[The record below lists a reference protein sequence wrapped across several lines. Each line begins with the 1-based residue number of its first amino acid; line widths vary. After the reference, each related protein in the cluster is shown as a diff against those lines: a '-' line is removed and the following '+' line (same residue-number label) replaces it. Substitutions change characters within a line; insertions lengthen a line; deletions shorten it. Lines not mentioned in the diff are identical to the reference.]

1 MDNIDKKILSI
12 LQRNSNIPLSEL
24 SKRVGISTTPCWN
37 RIKKMEEEKIILSKT
52 TILDNTKIN
61 LPIVV
66 FLSLSV
72 SSYTEDWMMEFQKTI
87 MKYDQII
94 EVYRLTSS
102 STDYVLKIVAPSIS
116 EYDKFQQQLIKE
128 IKFSKM
134 SSSIALK
141 ELKKTNFLP
150 IDFI

>member
-52 TILDNTKIN
+52 TILDNKKIN

-102 STDYVLKIVAPSIS
+102 TTDYVLKIVAPSIS